1 MFEPHEYTLLLTN
14 ISALQG
20 DLRQLYNQAID
31 ESHHG
36 HPVIVEHIQTGSRGR
51 PAIHIN
57 EDFLRWAYRLWT
69 TSAISRFL
77 GVSRRTVR
85 NALLYY
91 GIAEPQASP
100 QAFIASGSPPIFS
113 GLENPEF
120 NDHSDIQTTHNSLPS
135 PDGTAPLALDTEDPI
150 LNPIITFPTS
160 LGGVPLPPITSYTGP
175 LSNIADADLDAVVR
189 MLRHHYSRAGITML
203 DGLLRALG
211 YHIPRSHI
219 RESLLRIDPVQRVF
233 ERIRIRRRV
242 YSVPG
247 PNSLWHHDGQHGI

>member
-1 MFEPHEYTLLLTN
+1 M
-14 ISALQG
+14 
-20 DLRQLYNQAID
+20 
-31 ESHHG
+31 
-36 HPVIVEHIQTGSRGR
+36 EHIQTGSRGR

-57 EDFLRWAYRLWT
+57 EDFLRWAYRLRT

-85 NALLYY
+85 NTLLLY
-91 GIAEPQASP
+91 GIAAPQASP
-100 QAFIASGSPPIFS
+100 FISARGSQQPSFS
-113 GLENPEF
+113 GLDGSEF
-120 NDHSDIQTTHNSLPS
+120 NASSDVDTIENSLLTPGDTS
-135 PDGTAPLALDTEDPI
+135 TSAAPLDTEDPI
-150 LNPIITFPTS
+150 LNPILSIPASFGDVSQPQH
-160 LGGVPLPPITSYTGP
+160 GITSYTGP
-175 LSNIADADLDAVVR
+175 LSNITDADLDTTVR